1 MSEKTHP
8 IRKLVAVCVVFV
20 VSLTGVLLLKNYGF
34 IPDWSVPF
42 LLLALVLFAIVIYAF
57 DRLEELNLR
66 QGSIRLREV
75 KEAEERIYAK
85 EKVVQDLMLTLADLA
100 VMDSLNVGRLTGT
113 LFSDLLRQW
122 REKRIQ
128 KILELV
134 QATPDQRT
142 SLQRFVPLY
151 QAVDR
156 AHQLEVPFPEREK
169 AAEPYNQQLIALL
182 RSEIS
187 PTEVNPL

>member
-128 KILELV
+128 K
-134 QATPDQRT
+134 
-142 SLQRFVPLY
+142 
-151 QAVDR
+151 
-156 AHQLEVPFPEREK
+156 
-169 AAEPYNQQLIALL
+169 
-182 RSEIS
+182 
-187 PTEVNPL
+187 

>member
-1 MSEKTHP
+1 MSEKAHS
-8 IRKLVAVCVVFV
+8 IRKLVIVCLLFAVAVA
-20 VSLTGVLLLKNYGF
+20 GVLVLKAYGF
-34 IPDWSVPF
+34 TPDWSVPF
-42 LLLALVLFAIVIYAF
+42 LIVSLMLAAFGIYAF
-57 DRLEELNLR
+57 DRLEEINLR
-66 QGSIRLREV
+66 VGSIRLREV
-75 KEAEERIYAK
+75 KEVEERIYAK

-128 KILELV
+128 KILDLV

-142 SLQRFVPLY
+142 SLQRFVPIY
-151 QAVDR
+151 QAIDQ
-156 AHQLEVPFPEREK
+156 AHQLQAPLPEREK
-169 AAEPYNQQLIALL
+169 AAEPPNEQLIDLL

-187 PTEVNPL
+187 